1 MDKVVNNAVNRAD
14 TLADLIATRRENHS
28 LPRAFYLD
36 PEVFQADL
44 EHVFRRSWL
53 FAGHACEVANP
64 GDYLLL
70 DLAGESVILVRDRSG
85 KLHAHLNVCRHRGSK
100 IITHGAPCG
109 HAKALVC
116 PYHQWAYR
124 LDGELAGARLMG
136 EGFQKSAHSLR
147 SVHVRDLAG
156 LLFVCLADTPPDFSA
171 AHAAIAPQLAPHRL
185 DRTKVIRRHHYAL
198 KANWKTVIENNRE
211 CYHCSVTHPEF
222 CLSNYDL
229 GLPGDARQDAAFQ
242 RELNEAYER
251 WERMGLSPQE
261 VSFPDGSWFRVSRY
275 PLKAGYLTESMDG
288 GLTAPLLGDLTDVN
302 VGSLRLIGLP
312 NFWAHAN
319 ADYVM
324 TTRLTPVNAEVTHVD
339 VAFLVREDAVEG
351 DYDPEAVEKVWKAT
365 SEEDWELC
373 ENNFAGLRSAFYE
386 PGPLSPLEASVEAF
400 FGWYTAKL
408 SRGTRFRLSD
418 AA

>member
-1 MDKVVNNAVNRAD
+1 MNN
-14 TLADLIATRRENHS
+14 LADLIATRTENHA
-28 LPRAFYLD
+28 LPQAFYLN
-36 PEVFQADL
+36 EAVFQADL
-44 EHVFRRSWL
+44 ERVFRQSWL
-53 FAGHACEVANP
+53 FAGHTCEVAEP

-70 DLAGESVILVRDRSG
+70 EIAGESVIVVRDRSG
-85 KLHAHLNVCRHRGSK
+85 ALHAHLNVCRHRGSK
-100 IITHGAPCG
+100 LITDGAPCG

-124 LDGELAGARLMG
+124 LNGELAGARLMG
-136 EGFQKSAHSLR
+136 EGFQRETYRLRSAH
-147 SVHVRDLAG
+147 VRELAG
-156 LLFVCLADTPPDFSA
+156 LLFICLADAPPDFDE

-185 DRTKVIRRHHYAL
+185 DQAKVVHRHHYEV

-211 CYHCSVTHPEF
+211 CYHCTVTHPEF

-242 RELNEAYER
+242 RELSEAYAR
-251 WERMGLSPQE
+251 WDKLGLSPKE
-261 VSFPDGSWFRVSRY
+261 VNFPGGSWFRVSRY

-288 GLTAPLLGDLTDVN
+288 ALTAPLLGDLTDPD

-319 ADYVM
+319 ADYAV
-324 TTRLTPVNAEVTHVD
+324 TTRLTPVTPDVTHID
-339 VAFLVREDAVEG
+339 VAFLVRRDAAEGTDYEPERVE
-351 DYDPEAVEKVWKAT
+351 AVWKAT
-365 SEEDWELC
+365 SEEDWALC

-386 PGPLSPLEASVEAF
+386 PGPLSPLEASVESF
-400 FGWYTAKL
+400 FKWYVSKL
-408 SRGTRFRLSD
+408 RQEPTHDVLNR